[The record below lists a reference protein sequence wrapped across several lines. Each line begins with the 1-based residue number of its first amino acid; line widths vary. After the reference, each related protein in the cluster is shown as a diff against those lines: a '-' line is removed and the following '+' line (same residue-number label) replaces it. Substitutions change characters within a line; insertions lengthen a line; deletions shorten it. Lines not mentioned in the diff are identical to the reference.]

1 MNSVAD
7 APSASSGHHSP
18 DSQGNPSLRPEA
30 EPLNRWAPA
39 LLLLG
44 AAALY
49 LIRLGWVGL
58 FDPCEGM
65 YAEIP
70 REMIVLKDWI
80 TPHFNFVRYF
90 EKPPLIYWLNAVA
103 FKLLGFSEFSARLPT
118 AAAAIAGIGFVYA
131 IGRDLWGRR
140 AGLAAGAILGTS
152 FGWFIFGRLNLP
164 DMLFTALL
172 TGAFWG
178 FSRVLLSKEPRP
190 AAILG
195 GYAAMAAAV
204 MAKGLIGVVF
214 PVLTV
219 GAFIVFSRDW
229 QLVRRM
235 KLIQGGLLFLAI
247 TAPWHIL
254 MAEKNPGFLWFFF
267 VNEHLSRFIGS
278 RQADYSAVPLT
289 TYLAL
294 TAVWFC
300 PWIIFLPAALR
311 RCCSRATD
319 DGRMDRGVLFVL
331 CWAGAVIGFFALSPA
346 RLEYYALP
354 ALPALALCVGRL
366 WDLEIAT
373 PRKRI
378 RAGGLLPAWI
388 ALIIF
393 SVGLIPAANLFPR
406 LEHMQFYNMFQGS
419 GSAAGSVS
427 DPTMA
432 AAKINIVPAFADLV
446 PLFKIVVALIVV
458 GTGLS
463 ALAWFRHRPGLAL
476 ICLVGALVVGFA
488 TIEKGFLLFSPY
500 RSVAHLG
507 SLLRSELQPGDQI
520 IVDRNYE
527 YHAAIDFYTGQRA
540 RVYRGARG
548 DLLYGCSHYP
558 EAAGTFVSEEE
569 FAQLWRGPGRVFL
582 LSDAPDGLAQL
593 RALVPNTI
601 VLGRTGSNWLFANRA
616 ETKPPSQAK
625 LPRQRKLD
633 AIVKKGGA
641 CRPDALKWRTQNKRV
656 RDDAFHLFVL
666 GNTPMSI

>member
-1 MNSVAD
+1 MNSAAD

-18 DSQGNPSLRPEA
+18 VSQGDPPLRAES

-39 LLLLG
+39 LLILG

-49 LIRLGWVGL
+49 LIHLGQAGL

-70 REMIVLKDWI
+70 REMIALKDWI

-103 FKLLGFSEFSARLPT
+103 FKIFGFSEFSARLPT
-118 AAAAIAGIGFVYA
+118 AAAAIAGVGFVYA

-172 TGAFWG
+172 TGACWG
-178 FSRVLLSKEPRP
+178 FSRGFLGKEPRP
-190 AAILG
+190 AAILS

-214 PVLTV
+214 PVLTL
-219 GAFIVFSRDW
+219 GAFVLFSWDW
-229 QLVRRM
+229 QLVRRL

-247 TAPWHIL
+247 TVPWHVL

-267 VNEHLSRFIGS
+267 VNEHLSRFVGS
-278 RQADYSAVPLT
+278 RQADYASVPLA
-289 TYLAL
+289 TYLGL

-354 ALPALALCVGRL
+354 AMPALALCVGRL
-366 WDLEIAT
+366 WDLEMAA
-373 PRKRI
+373 PRKHI
-378 RAGGLLPAWI
+378 HTGGLLPAWI
-388 ALIIF
+388 ALIVF
-393 SVGLIPAANLFPR
+393 SVCLIPAANLFPR

-419 GSAAGSVS
+419 GTPAGLVN
-427 DPTMA
+427 DPSIA
-432 AAKINIVPAFADLV
+432 AAKINLVPAFSDLV
-446 PLFKIVVALIVV
+446 PLFKIVVGLIVV

-476 ICLVGALVVGFA
+476 FCLVGALGVGLA
-488 TIEKGFLLFSPY
+488 TVEKGFVLFSPY
-500 RSVAHLG
+500 RSVDQLG
-507 SLLRSELQPGDQI
+507 SLLRHELQPGDQI

-540 RVYRGARG
+540 RVYRGAKG
-548 DLLYGCSHYP
+548 DLLYGSHYP
-558 EAAGTFVSEEE
+558 EAGGVFVSEEE

-582 LSDAPDGLAQL
+582 LSDAPDSLSQL

-601 VLGRTGSNWLFANRA
+601 VVGRTGSNWLFANRGEA
-616 ETKPPSQAK
+616 ELTRMHHALGRANASACTLPASRVPGDLSRSVPTKSA
-625 LPRQRKLD
+625 LPGASLMRLSVSD
-633 AIVKKGGA
+633 A
-641 CRPDALKWRTQNKRV
+641 D
-656 RDDAFHLFVL
+656 
-666 GNTPMSI
+666 

>member
-1 MNSVAD
+1 MNSAAD
-7 APSASSGHHSP
+7 ALSASSGHHSP
-18 DSQGNPSLRPEA
+18 DSQGGKSRTVSDKPLRPES

-39 LLLLG
+39 LLLIG

-49 LIRLGWVGL
+49 LIRLGRVGL

-70 REMIVLKDWI
+70 REMIALKDWI

-103 FKLLGFSEFSARLPT
+103 FKLFGFSEFSARLPT

-178 FSRVLLSKEPRP
+178 ISRGFLGKEPRP
-190 AAILG
+190 DAVLW

-214 PVLTV
+214 PMLTL
-219 GAFIVFSRDW
+219 GAFVLFSWDW
-229 QLVRRM
+229 QLVRRL

-254 MAEKNPGFLWFFF
+254 MAERNPGFLWFFF
-267 VNEHLSRFIGS
+267 VNEHLSRFVGS
-278 RQADYSAVPLT
+278 RQADYASVPLA

-319 DGRMDRGVLFVL
+319 AGRMDRGILFVL

-366 WDLEIAT
+366 WDLEIAA
-373 PRKRI
+373 PRKQI
-378 RAGGLLPAWI
+378 RAGGLLSAWI
-388 ALIIF
+388 GLIVF
-393 SVGLIPAANLFPR
+393 SVCLIPAANLFPR

-419 GSAAGSVS
+419 GLPAGSVS
-427 DPTMA
+427 DPAIA

-476 ICLVGALVVGFA
+476 ICLVGALGVGFG
-488 TIEKGFLLFSPY
+488 TVEKGFVLFSPY
-500 RSVAHLG
+500 RSVAQLG
-507 SLLRSELQPGDQI
+507 SLLRTEFHPGDQI
-520 IVDRNYE
+520 IVDSNYE

-540 RVYRGARG
+540 RVYRGAKG
-548 DLLYGCSHYP
+548 DLLFGGSHYP

-582 LSDAPDGLAQL
+582 LSDDPDCLSQL
-593 RALVPNTI
+593 RSLVAGTI
-601 VLGRTGSNWLFANRA
+601 VMGRTGSNWLFVNRA
-616 ETKPPSQAK
+616 EAELTS
-625 LPRQRKLD
+625 
-633 AIVKKGGA
+633 
-641 CRPDALKWRTQNKRV
+641 N
-656 RDDAFHLFVL
+656 
-666 GNTPMSI
+666 

>member
-1 MNSVAD
+1 MNSAAA
-7 APSASSGHHSP
+7 APSASSGRRPP
-18 DSQGNPSLRPEA
+18 DSQADSAQRPGSGAAVISGHSKSEH
-30 EPLNRWAPA
+30 LKRWAPT
-39 LLLLG
+39 LLFLG
-44 AAALY
+44 ATALY
-49 LIRLGWVGL
+49 LVHLGRVGL

-70 REMIVLKDWI
+70 REMIALKDWI

-90 EKPPLIYWLNAVA
+90 EKPPLIYWLNAAA
-103 FKLLGFSEFSARLPT
+103 FNLFGFSEFSARLPT

-178 FSRVLLSKEPRP
+178 FSRGLLGKEPRP

-195 GYAAMAAAV
+195 GYAAMATAV
-204 MAKGLIGVVF
+204 LAKGLIGVVF
-214 PVLTV
+214 PVMAI
-219 GAFIVFSRDW
+219 GAFVLFSWDW

-235 KLIQGGLLFLAI
+235 KLIQGGILFLAI
-247 TAPWHIL
+247 TAPWHVL

-267 VNEHLSRFIGS
+267 VNEHLSRFVGS
-278 RQADYSAVPLT
+278 RQADYATVPLA
-289 TYLAL
+289 TYLGL

-311 RCCSRATD
+311 RCCSRTD

-373 PRKRI
+373 PRKQI

-388 ALIIF
+388 GLIVF
-393 SVGLIPAANLFPR
+393 SLCLIPAANLFPQ
-406 LEHMQFYNMFQGS
+406 LEHMKFYNMFQGL
-419 GSAAGSVS
+419 GSPAESVS
-427 DPTMA
+427 DPMIA
-432 AAKINIVPAFADLV
+432 AAKIYVVPAFADLV

-476 ICLVGALVVGFA
+476 ACLVGALGVGFA
-488 TIEKGFLLFSPY
+488 TVEKGFVLFSPY
-500 RSVAHLG
+500 RSVAQLG
-507 SLLRSELQPGDQI
+507 SLLHNELQPGDQI

-540 RVYRGARG
+540 RVYRGAKG
-548 DLLYGCSHYP
+548 DLLYGSRYP
-558 EAAGTFVSEEE
+558 EATGTFVSEEE
-569 FAQLWRGPGRVFL
+569 FARLWRGPGRVFL
-582 LSDAPDGLAQL
+582 LSDDPDCLSQL
-593 RALVPNTI
+593 RALVPTTI
-601 VLGRTGSNWLFANRA
+601 VVGRTGSNWLFANRA
-616 ETKPPSQAK
+616 QAE
-625 LPRQRKLD
+625 L
-633 AIVKKGGA
+633 
-641 CRPDALKWRTQNKRV
+641 TSN
-656 RDDAFHLFVL
+656 
-666 GNTPMSI
+666 